1 MDRREQ
7 IGKVTEYLKKYR
19 VAFLVLLAGILLM
32 VLPEGTKRESAQSPP
47 EETVPAAPDTLQNS
61 LEKILCQIEGAGKV
75 QVLLTEAEGEKT
87 LYQTD
92 NDTDVADG
100 TRRQQQKTVIVTDA
114 SREEAGLIRQV
125 NPPSYL
131 GAVVLC
137 QGADRAAVRL
147 AIVEAVASA
156 TGLTSDKITVLKMK

>member
-1 MDRREQ
+1 MDRRE
-7 IGKVTEYLKKYR
+7 ITEKIVEYLKKYR
-19 VAFLVLLAGILLM
+19 VAILVLLAGILLM
-32 VLPEGTKRESAQSPP
+32 ALPERTETDTNRSQP
-47 EETVPAAPDTLQNS
+47 EAASTNAPDTLQDS
-61 LEKILCQIEGAGKV
+61 LERILCQIEGAGKV
-75 QVLLTEAEGEKT
+75 QVLLTEAEGQKT

-92 NDTDVADG
+92 NDTDTSEG
-100 TRRQQQKTVIVTDA
+100 SRRQQQKTVIVSDA
-114 SREEAGLIRQV
+114 NREEGGLVRQV